1 MNLKSGLK
9 HGSTEGKRLVMPN
22 ITGYIQYTAQAGDT
36 FDLLALR
43 AYGDDKLASYII
55 QTNPDY
61 SDVLI
66 FEGGENLQIPM
77 VEDAETE
84 EAVAP
89 WKR

>member
-1 MNLKSGLK
+1 
-9 HGSTEGKRLVMPN
+9 MPN
-22 ITGYIQYTAQAGDT
+22 ITGYIDYTAQAGDA

-55 QTNPDY
+55 ETNPDY
-61 SDVLI
+61 SDVLK
-66 FEGGENLQIPM
+66 FEGGEALKIPI
-77 VEDAETE
+77 VDDAEVE

>member
-1 MNLKSGLK
+1 
-9 HGSTEGKRLVMPN
+9 MPD
-22 ITGYIQYTAQAGDT
+22 ITGYIKYTAQAGDT

-61 SDVLI
+61 SDMLI
-66 FEGGENLQIPM
+66 FEGGESLQIPI
-77 VEDAETE
+77 VDEAETE